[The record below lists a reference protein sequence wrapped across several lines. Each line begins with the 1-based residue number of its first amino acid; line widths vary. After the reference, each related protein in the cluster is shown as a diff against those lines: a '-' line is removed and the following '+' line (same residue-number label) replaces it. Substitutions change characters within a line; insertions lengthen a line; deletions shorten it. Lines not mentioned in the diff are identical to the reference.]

1 MEKSFALESR
11 KVILVSNILIKVLLL
26 EYIVIAAVCFYEKNY
41 ARLLYWVSASGLQVA
56 ILWGM
61 R

>member
-1 MEKSFALESR
+1 M
-11 KVILVSNILIKVLLL
+11 SNFLIKCLLA
-26 EYIVIAAVCFYEKNY
+26 EYLIIAGVCFYEKNY
-41 ARLLYWVSASGLQVA
+41 ARLLYWISASGLQVA